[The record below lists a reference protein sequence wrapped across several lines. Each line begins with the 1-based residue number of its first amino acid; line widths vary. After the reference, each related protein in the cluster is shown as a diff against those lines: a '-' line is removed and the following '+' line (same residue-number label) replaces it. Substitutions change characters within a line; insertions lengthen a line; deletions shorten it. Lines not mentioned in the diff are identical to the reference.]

1 MTALSPQ
8 NQRKTSFVFEA
19 NNHTNDLLWLPVF
32 YTNYT
37 VLNEN
42 FPPTELTPY
51 LLLPFYVIEGCH
63 ICGEACYAPDRSEAT
78 LRCNAN
84 DCIHQK
90 SFVSYSL
97 CSLSFLSQ
105 TPAIPWQALR
115 CVTASISHC
124 QRYPYQERQGA
135 LGMTCQV
142 SASSRLPVPLCLAR
156 FFVLI
161 L

>member
-1 MTALSPQ
+1 M
-8 NQRKTSFVFEA
+8 KTSHPPNSHLICYCPSMSLKDTTFVA
-19 NNHTNDLLWLPVF
+19 
-32 YTNYT
+32 
-37 VLNEN
+37 
-42 FPPTELTPY
+42 
-51 LLLPFYVIEGCH
+51 
-63 ICGEACYAPDRSEAT
+63 EACYAPDRSKAT

-84 DCIHQK
+84 DCIHQR

-124 QRYPYQERQGA
+124 QRYPYQERQGV

-142 SASSRLPVPLCLAR
+142 LHPVSPCAFVPGEMLCPHS
-156 FFVLI
+156 LI
-161 L
+161 CFSQPGWWCETHKHIWKNTLRI